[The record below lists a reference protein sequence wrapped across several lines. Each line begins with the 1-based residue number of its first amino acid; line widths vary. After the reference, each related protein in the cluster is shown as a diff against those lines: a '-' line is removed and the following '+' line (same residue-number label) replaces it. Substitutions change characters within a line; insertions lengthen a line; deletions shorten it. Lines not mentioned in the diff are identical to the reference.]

1 MTGTATVEKQ
11 GQDDDKLKELE
22 PEKTIE
28 DEHLEAAIEAA
39 DKEAKKAEV
48 DDPAPAAAPG
58 AVEDVPTET
67 DPTKVGAVKEEA
79 PKMVPVGVVTALR
92 KENTELKHSNA
103 NLAGQ
108 VHMAEQ
114 IQGRQGGGQVID
126 STPKPKT
133 FDEQLGDL
141 DTSLLA
147 IAQKVD
153 DGEISNEDAEKQR
166 IEVRKQERAILA
178 DMNRPP
184 EPAPAATTEPMQDLG
199 LEEHMSGLV
208 KEHPVLLELNQVQME
223 PLRTLAYE
231 QAERDGNPITPGALG
246 TKNLR
251 ERMAKF
257 ATQLYG
263 TQDPAPSGDDPAPAA
278 DTTNKGLS
286 EAEIAKRDKK
296 LELAQTHPTDT
307 SQLGSASDPQMV
319 SDDEA
324 LARMENMSTEEQ
336 IAYLDKNPAL
346 MQRLEGA
353 A

>member
-11 GQDDDKLKELE
+11 GQDDIKPQELE

-28 DEHLEAAIEAA
+28 DEQLEAAIVAA
-39 DKEAKKAEV
+39 DKEDKEAKGA
-48 DDPAPAAAPG
+48 DDPAPAAAAPG
-58 AVEDVPTET
+58 AVADAPTDT
-67 DPTKVGAVKEEA
+67 DPAKVGAVKEVA

-92 KENTELKHSNA
+92 KENSELKHSNA

-108 VHMAEQ
+108 VQGMQA
-114 IQGRQGGGQVID
+114 QGRPGDSQVID
-126 STPKPKT
+126 PTPKPKP

-166 IEVRKQERAILA
+166 IEVRKQEREILA
-178 DMNRPP
+178 EMNRPQK
-184 EPAPAATTEPMQDLG
+184 PATAAVEPMQDLG
-199 LEEHMSGLV
+199 LEEHMSELV
-208 KEHPVLLELNQVQME
+208 KAHPVLTELNQAQME

-231 QAERDGNPITPGALG
+231 QAERDGNPIIPGALG

-263 TQDPAPSGDDPAPAA
+263 TQDPAPSGDEAPAA
-278 DTTNKGLS
+278 KTNIGLS
-286 EAEIAKRDKK
+286 AAEIAKRDKK

-307 SQLGSASDPQMV
+307 SQLGSASDAQMV
-319 SDDEA
+319 SDEEA
-324 LARMENMSTEEQ
+324 LARMENMNAEEQ

-346 MQRLEGA
+346 MQRLEGTV
-353 A
+353 